1 MKKMMKKLAAM
12 FLAVGLLACIT
23 AGCGGNGGSDSP
35 GSSGSS
41 GTEKPAESAAPPAE
55 GSAPSGESL
64 KWSLATSSSGS
75 SPNTLG
81 SIISN
86 VLNNNQDAVEISAQ
100 VTAGFN
106 ENLYLV
112 MQGDANLGMGTC
124 LDLAQAYNLEE
135 GFEDEKFKDLRLIG
149 LYAIEYGH
157 QVCRADSG
165 IETLEDLVGKKLN
178 INTPSSVTATRNRM
192 IISGMGRTPEDF
204 RIFEIATS
212 GAMDGLRDKTFDA
225 TFNGMSI
232 GNSSVMELASQIP
245 VHLIDIPEDV
255 FEKFNEAAGGAFGYG
270 VIPGGTYTGQDED
283 CHTWV
288 GYNMLYCRADADE
301 DAIYQLTKTLWENL
315 DELASADTGF
325 AALSTDMAAFG
336 PDLPFHPGAE
346 RYLKEIG
353 AM

>member
-1 MKKMMKKLAAM
+1 MKKMKKLAAM
-12 FLAVGLLACIT
+12 FLVVGLLACIAT
-23 AGCGGNGGSDSP
+23 GCSGSNNDAAGSDNSGA
-35 GSSGSS
+35 GS
-41 GTEKPAESAAPPAE
+41 PAETTPPPPE
-55 GSAPSGESL
+55 EKGSSGESL

-86 VLNNNQDAVEISAQ
+86 VLNNHQDAVEISAQ

-112 MQGDANLGMGTC
+112 IQGDADLGMGTC
-124 LDLAQAYNLEE
+124 LDLAQAYNQEE
-135 GFEDEKFKDLRLIG
+135 GFEDAKFKDLRLIG

-165 IETLEDLVGKKLN
+165 IKTLEDLVGKKLN

-245 VHLIDIPEDV
+245 VHLIDVPEDV

-270 VIPGGTYTGQDED
+270 IIPGGTYAGQDED

-301 DAIYQLTKTLWENL
+301 EAIYQLTKTFWENL
-315 DELASADTGF
+315 GELAAADTGF
-325 AALSTDMAAFG
+325 SALNSDMAAFG
-336 PDLPFHPGAE
+336 PDLPFHSGAE
-346 RYLKEIG
+346 RYLKEID

>member
-1 MKKMMKKLAAM
+1 MKKMKRTLA
-12 FLAVGLLACIT
+12 LLMTACLMLGM
-23 AGCGGNGGSDSP
+23 ASGCGSSPAADSSASGENPPAASDS
-35 GSSGSS
+35 
-41 GTEKPAESAAPPAE
+41 SAAPA
-55 GSAPSGESL
+55 AAL
-64 KWSLATSSSGS
+64 KWGLATSSSGS

-81 SIISN
+81 SIIAN
-86 VLNNNQDAVEISAQ
+86 VLNNNQDKVEVSAQ

-112 MQGDANLGMGTC
+112 MQGDVPLGMGTC
-124 LDLAQAYNLEE
+124 LDLAQAYNMEE
-135 GFEDEKFKDLRLIG
+135 GFEDEGFKDLRLIG

-165 IETLEDLVGKKLN
+165 IQTLDDLVGKKLN
-178 INTPSSVTATRNRM
+178 INTPSSVTASRNKM
-192 IISGMGRTPEDF
+192 IIAGMGKTTDDF
-204 RIFEIATS
+204 QIFEIATS

-245 VHLIDIPEDV
+245 VHLIDIPQDV
-255 FEKFNEAAGGAFGYG
+255 FEKFNEVAGGAFGYG
-270 VIPGGTYTGQDED
+270 VIPGGTYAGQDED
-283 CHTWV
+283 CNTWV

-301 DAIYQLTKTLWENL
+301 DAIYELTKTLWENL
-315 DELASADTGF
+315 DELAAADTGF

>member
-1 MKKMMKKLAAM
+1 MKRTKKLFASLM
-12 FLAVGLLACIT
+12 AVCMLLGTA
-23 AGCGGNGGSDSP
+23 AGCASTNAGGQAQS
-35 GSSGSS
+35 
-41 GTEKPAESAAPPAE
+41 
-55 GSAPSGESL
+55 SAPQGSTPEKTESL

-86 VLNNNQDAVEISAQ
+86 VLNNNQDAVELSAQ

-112 MQGDANLGMGTC
+112 MQGDADLGMGTC
-124 LDLAQAYNLEE
+124 LDLAQAYTMQE
-135 GFEDEKFKDLRLIG
+135 GFEDEGFKNLRLIG

-157 QVCRADSG
+157 QITRADSN
-165 IETLEDLVGKKLN
+165 IKTLDDLVGKKLN
-178 INTPSSVTATRNRM
+178 INTPSSVTASRNRL
-192 IISGMGRTPEDF
+192 IIGGMGKTPEDF
-204 RIFEIATS
+204 QIFEIATS

-232 GNSSVMELASQIP
+232 GNSSVTELSSQIP

-270 VIPGGTYTGQDED
+270 VIPGGTYKGQDED
-283 CHTWV
+283 CNTWI
-288 GYNMLYCRADADE
+288 GYNMLYCRADTDE
-301 DAIYQLTKTLWENL
+301 EAVYQLTRTLWENL

-325 AALSTDMAAFG
+325 GALSIDMAAFG

>member
-1 MKKMMKKLAAM
+1 MKRTTRSMAMLLAACFM
-12 FLAVGLLACIT
+12 LIT
-23 AGCGGNGGSDSP
+23 ATGCGNIAPPKDS
-35 GSSGSS
+35 GAATSSTDS
-41 GTEKPAESAAPPAE
+41 AVESAPAAE
-55 GSAPSGESL
+55 PF

-81 SIISN
+81 SIVAN
-86 VLNNNQDAVEISAQ
+86 VLNQNQGAVEISAQ

-124 LDLAQAYNLEE
+124 LDLAQAYNMEE
-135 GFEDEKFKDLRLIG
+135 GFENEGFKDLRLIG

-165 IETLEDLVGKKLN
+165 IKTLDDLVGKKLN
-178 INTPSSVTATRNRM
+178 INTPSSVTASRNKM
-192 IISGMGRTPEDF
+192 IITGMGKTTDDF
-204 RIFEIATS
+204 QIFEIATS

-232 GNSSVMELASQIP
+232 GNSSVMELSSQIP
-245 VHLIDIPEDV
+245 VHLIDIPKDV
-255 FEKFNEAAGGAFGYG
+255 FEKFNEAAGGAFGYS

-283 CHTWV
+283 CNTWV

-301 DAIYQLTKTLWENL
+301 DAVYELTKTLWENL
-315 DELASADTGF
+315 DELAAADSGF
-325 AALSTDMAAFG
+325 AVLSIDMASFG
-336 PDLPFHPGAE
+336 PDLPFHPGAK
-346 RYLKEIG
+346 RYLQELG
-353 AM
+353 AK

>member
-1 MKKMMKKLAAM
+1 MACLA
-12 FLAVGLLACIT
+12 
-23 AGCGGNGGSDSP
+23 AGCGSQP
-35 GSSGSS
+35 GETS
-41 GTEKPAESAAPPAE
+41 GTGDVSANTTDTPEENTAP
-55 GSAPSGESL
+55 GKTL

-86 VLNNNQDAVEISAQ
+86 VLKNNQDVVEISAQ

-112 MQGDANLGMGTC
+112 IQGDADLGMGTC
-124 LDLAQAYNLEE
+124 LDLAQAYNMEE
-135 GFEDEKFKDLRLIG
+135 GFEDEGFKDLRLIG

-165 IETLEDLVGKKLN
+165 ITTLEDLVGKKLN

-192 IISGMGRTPEDF
+192 IIAGMDRTPEDF

-283 CHTWV
+283 CHTWI

-315 DELASADTGF
+315 DELAAADTGF
-325 AALSTDMAAFG
+325 EALSTDMAAFG
-336 PDLPFHPGAE
+336 PALPFHPGAE
-346 RYLKEIG
+346 RYLAEIG
-353 AM
+353 AK